1 MALISV
7 LIIAATLLAC
17 DFARRT
23 IRQHFASSLTRSLVL
38 DFIITIELCTGS
50 FELGVI
56 LEHYGVWIWSIG
68 LYLLAFYQCSR
79 WQGFTMPTPLLH
91 LLDCITGQKTWNE
104 TALRTLVLL
113 GSGWVTYQ
121 YISAVWRLEL
131 STFHSQRP
139 EKMATCSI
147 PWKELETYKCFL
159 AEVIGSFILGI
170 GPNLIS
176 DNPTLSNNDP
186 AVTAGLVAALV
197 TVTVVAVLDIS
208 GGMFNPMLA
217 SILLGGCKGHSWL
230 QHILVYWIGAA
241 LGTLAAFKT
250 YPVIKGILYPSIGL
264 EIKEESKKSL

>member
-1 MALISV
+1 MAVISI
-7 LIIAATLLAC
+7 LIIAVTLLAC

-23 IRQHFASSLTRSLVL
+23 IRHYFEPSLSRSLVL
-38 DFIITIELCTGS
+38 DFVITIELCTGS

-56 LEHYGVWIWSIG
+56 LENYGVWVWSVG

-91 LLDCITGQKTWNE
+91 FLDSITGHATWKE
-104 TALRTLVLL
+104 AAMRTLVLL
-113 GSGWVTYQ
+113 ASGWMTYQ

-139 EKMATCSI
+139 EKVAACSI

-159 AEVIGSFILGI
+159 AEVIGSFVLGI
-170 GPNLIS
+170 GPQLVS

-186 AVTAGLVAALV
+186 VVTAGINAALV

-217 SILLGGCKGHSWL
+217 SILLGGCTGHSWI

-241 LGTLAAFKT
+241 LGTLAAFKVYPT
-250 YPVIKGILYPSIGL
+250 IKEMVYPVHFQIG
-264 EIKEESKKSL
+264 EETKKDL